1 MEFQGQTVPESLLC
15 FKTLA
20 GEIEPISDYVTLG
33 KQPPGTLKN
42 STRIRLIDSPT
53 FLPDLSI
60 REHLHLMGMPKN
72 PESFNAFAPWKLDEI
87 YDHPPLLGCPTGR
100 SNERFYVANCN
111 HQLNLCYSTSQNVIL
126 IFLGLILRDSSA
138 HYTFLYSFSHG
149 DRCDDYWS
157 SLVKYSSNLM
167 PALEGR
173 MANELYFPLLIIT
186 VLLSPFTLERYISLQ
201 ATTHE
206 IKLYKTE
213 SLKCCL
219 VLTFESL
226 IQIICFGCFTAL
238 LAPTKIAALAT
249 LISIVIRFF
258 IEFQPWRLSKLI
270 EPERKQTAAFAPLFI
285 RDSELVS
292 HATAQA
298 NLSWPRTKFVLR
310 ILPLPPSGY

>member
-1 MEFQGQTVPESLLC
+1 
-15 FKTLA
+15 
-20 GEIEPISDYVTLG
+20 
-33 KQPPGTLKN
+33 
-42 STRIRLIDSPT
+42 
-53 FLPDLSI
+53 
-60 REHLHLMGMPKN
+60 
-72 PESFNAFAPWKLDEI
+72 
-87 YDHPPLLGCPTGR
+87 
-100 SNERFYVANCN
+100 
-111 HQLNLCYSTSQNVIL
+111 
-126 IFLGLILRDSSA
+126 
-138 HYTFLYSFSHG
+138 
-149 DRCDDYWS
+149 
-157 SLVKYSSNLM
+157 M

-186 VLLSPFTLERYISLQ
+186 VLLSPFTLERYIPLQ

-238 LAPTKIAALAT
+238 LAPTKIAA
-249 LISIVIRFF
+249 
-258 IEFQPWRLSKLI
+258 
-270 EPERKQTAAFAPLFI
+270 AFAPLFI

-292 HATAQA
+292 HATAQT